1 MIDSA
6 HTRKTNAGRTGVA
19 QGRVMRSLLVGA
31 ALAAMLVA
39 SVAAA
44 AGNRSGVRVVHAK
57 ESIESFAI
65 SGHRIAYDLRGLRCN
80 RIMVL
85 DLRSGKTALG
95 SGKGA
100 CSAGSVRELAIART
114 RIAWIVND
122 GGNTESHDYLNTS
135 SLLRPSKRR
144 LAAAHRFGE
153 PQVQT
158 GDWIG
163 NPVAS
168 GDVLAVGRWS
178 TEEGMVVSSAVDVI
192 TRNGLRLRRIGS
204 SRQAILDLAADGG
217 RIAVLHGDS
226 SVAIYALNGKRL
238 LTVKAGSASKEI
250 ALLGEYLLALT
261 EIRTLEI
268 YNARTGAYLR
278 SRPVQGKAPA
288 EVDAYGGV
296 ATYVAHPQG
305 TLQSFKIHA
314 VQLKTGKDV
323 VIASGSWWLKSS
335 AQLEP
340 AGLLYA
346 RDRHNLVLVP
356 FKNVLAAVS

>member
-1 MIDSA
+1 MTGSA
-6 HTRKTNAGRTGVA
+6 SARRLKYGSTRASYH
-19 QGRVMRSLLVGA
+19 RVMR
-31 ALAAMLVA
+31 ALFAGLALSTMLVA

-44 AGNRSGVRVVHAK
+44 AGNPPGLRVIHAK

-65 SGHRIAYDLRGLRCN
+65 SGHRIAYDLWGLRCN
-80 RIMVL
+80 KIMVL
-85 DLRSGKTALG
+85 DTRTGKTSLG
-95 SGKGA
+95 SGKRA
-100 CSAGSVRELAIART
+100 CSAGSVRELAIADR

-153 PQVQT
+153 PEVQT

-163 NPVAS
+163 NPVGS
-168 GDVLAVGRWS
+168 GNVLAVSRWS
-178 TEEGMVVSSAVDVI
+178 TDEGTVVRSAVDVI
-192 TRNGLRLRRIGS
+192 TPTGLRLRRIAS
-204 SRQAILDLAADGG
+204 SRQAILDLTADGG
-217 RIAVLHGDS
+217 RLAVLHGDS

-238 LTVKAGSASKEI
+238 LTVRAGSASKEI
-250 ALLGEYLLALT
+250 ALRGDFLLVLT
-261 EIRTLEI
+261 ETPTLEI
-268 YNARTGAYLR
+268 YDARTGAHLR
-278 SRPVQGKAPA
+278 SRPVQARAPA

-296 ATYVAHPQG
+296 AIYVAHPKG

-323 VIASGSWWLKSS
+323 VVATGSWWLKRS

-346 RDRHNLVLVP
+346 RDRHNLVLLP
-356 FKNVLAAVS
+356 FKNVLGAVS